1 MFFTFLFIHPF
12 SHHFAS
18 LITELKIY
26 LAWAISHQYFNT
38 WKLLA
43 FKTFNHSRMNAKIS
57 EIPFPRASPDI
68 HVWSCQILSISDFGN
83 RFKMNNSVCVTG
95 VKKFFFTWM
104 ILELKTQ
111 NCSRMNSRILKIF
124 FPWALADIH
133 LSSFQVSSLWH
144 FGNRSKMN
152 AQFVISV
159 WEDFSHKKW

>member
-1 MFFTFLFIHPF
+1 MFIHPF

-68 HVWSCQILSISDFGN
+68 HVWSCQILSLSDFGN
-83 RFKMNNSVCVTG
+83 QSKIIDKFALLIFWKKFLHQWHSHSKQRIIQRKIWESW
-95 VKKFFFTWM
+95 KFFFPK
-104 ILELKTQ
+104 LLQ
-111 NCSRMNSRILKIF
+111 IF
-124 FPWALADIH
+124 IYECAKFW
-133 LSSFQVSSLWH
+133 VSDTLVT
-144 FGNRSKMN
+144 GPK
-152 AQFVISV
+152 
-159 WEDFSHKKW
+159 

>member
-1 MFFTFLFIHPF
+1 MFIHPF

-124 FPWALADIH
+124 FLWAPPDIH
-133 LSSFQVSSLWH
+133 LSSCQNIYLSD
-144 FGNRSKMN
+144 FGNQFKIDD
-152 AQFVISV
+152 QFVLSM
-159 WEDFSHKKW
+159 